1 MNLHIDEVIKKK
13 TTKCPSNFYCLSG
26 GECLMCDK
34 NKHMCKAERYI
45 RYNGLIVKPS
55 SENGCPYRFVIGNS
69 STCCYCP
76 TRIEIFM
83 KYRK

>member
-13 TTKCPSNFYCLSG
+13 TAKCPTNFYCLSG
-26 GECLMCDK
+26 GGSLMCDK

-55 SENGCPYRFVIGNS
+55 SENGCPNRMSFGNGFR
-69 STCCYCP
+69 CNCP
-76 TRIEIFM
+76 TRIEIFL
-83 KYRK
+83 KYKK

>member
-13 TTKCPSNFYCLSG
+13 TIKCPSNFYCLSG
-26 GECLMCDK
+26 GECLGCDK
-34 NKHMCKAERYI
+34 NKPMCKAVRYI

-55 SENGCPYRFVIGNS
+55 SEHECPYRFVIENG
-69 STCCYCP
+69 STCCHCP
-76 TRIEIFM
+76 TRIEIFI